1 MGALR
6 DGSRLPGARAA
17 RRLGPV
23 RSACRIPRRPLL
35 AAAALL
41 AFAAAA
47 TAGSGTAAAEPF
59 LLPMD
64 REGAWTAPD
73 RQLHFGGS
81 LAIAASLR
89 VEGRTRSDAL
99 VLAVGVGIA
108 KEVYDATF
116 KPRRLGRGASRK
128 DLIADLAGAAAGILL
143 LAALDR

>member
-1 MGALR
+1 MR
-6 DGSRLPGARAA
+6 P
-17 RRLGPV
+17 
-23 RSACRIPRRPLL
+23 ACRTSRRRAL

-41 AFAAAA
+41 ALAAACTGA
-47 TAGSGTAAAEPF
+47 PRAAGAEPL
-59 LLPMD
+59 LLPMV

-81 LAIAASLR
+81 LAIAASFR
-89 VEGRTRSDAL
+89 VEGRTRSEAFAL
-99 VLAVGVGIA
+99 TAGIGIA

-143 LAALDR
+143 LTALDR

>member
-1 MGALR
+1 MMVA
-6 DGSRLPGARAA
+6 
-17 RRLGPV
+17 V
-23 RSACRIPRRPLL
+23 
-35 AAAALL
+35 
-41 AFAAAA
+41 A
-47 TAGSGTAAAEPF
+47 TAAFSQAAAAEPF
-59 LLPMD
+59 LLPLD

-73 RQLHFGGS
+73 RQIHFGGS

-89 VEGRTRSDAL
+89 VEGRTRSEAFAL
-99 VLAVGVGIA
+99 TVGVGIA